1 MQVLLVVQAECA
13 AMTKDAIPK
22 SVRIF
27 TPQIGAVTQQSQL
40 EIKVK
45 E

>member
-22 SVRIF
+22 SVRI
-27 TPQIGAVTQQSQL
+27 GAVTQQSQL